1 MLGEMFGGKI
11 ANDFVKGIKSIAK
24 THEVEY
30 TNVQIRLT
38 FSGIEKSPIK
48 YEKCLEWQPK
58 GEVTYKRIM
67 NINMDLLGQENMV
80 TPIILQSMVKQ
91 GEENEIDPSEL
102 SVYLF
107 AKDEKIGVAIFK
119 GLTHVKVCPIAKLFE

>member
-1 MLGEMFGGKI
+1 MKLYLSVLAI
-11 ANDFVKGIKSIAK
+11 SALL
-24 THEVEY
+24 
-30 TNVQIRLT
+30 LT
-38 FSGIEKSPIK
+38 GCSAPTPELKYDELDIIK

-67 NINMDLLGQENMV
+67 NITMDLLGQENMV

-91 GEENEIDPSEL
+91 SEENEIDPMEL

-119 GLTHVKVCPIAKLFE
+119 GTTHVKVCPIAKLFE